1 MSARILVVDDE
12 PLVRSTVSALCRA
25 LGHATVEAEDAA
37 TAAARIAASELDIV
51 LLDLGLPGKSGM
63 QALPELAQ
71 GEDAPAV
78 IILTGLGDVP
88 TAVEAMR
95 RGAADFLQKPVR
107 LEVLEAAIA
116 RAVAARGVRHER
128 DRLRGELARL
138 RSGPVVGE
146 SAAIRA
152 VLDVVER
159 VAATPRTTVLIHGES
174 GVGKELVAR
183 AVHDRSAR
191 AREPFI
197 AINCA
202 ALAEG
207 LLESELFGYEP
218 GAFTGAVTKG
228 KDGLFAEAEGGSL
241 FLDEIGELGLELQ
254 AKLLRVLQERVYR
267 RVGASH
273 DRPMDV
279 RILASTNRDLN
290 VMVAEGTFR
299 EDLYYRLNVMSI
311 RVPPLRERV
320 EDVPVLATHFLA
332 RFEQEFRKRFSGFA
346 PAAMTRLV
354 EYGWPGNVREL
365 RNTIERAAL
374 LAPGGDVQLAHLRL
388 DAPAPRDVLS
398 APPASSTIDLQG
410 RPLLIVDDL
419 SIQSVERALI
429 VRVLSESKGNRSA
442 AARVLGVNRTTL
454 YNKIKVYSL
463 EL

>member
-1 MSARILVVDDE
+1 MSARVLVVDDE
-12 PLVRSTVSALCRA
+12 PMVRSTVSALCRA
-25 LGHATVEAEDAA
+25 LGHETVEAGDAA
-37 TAAARIAASELDIV
+37 SALSRIASSEIDVV

-71 GEDAPAV
+71 GEDAPSV
-78 IILTGLGDVP
+78 IILTGLGDIP

-95 RGAADFLQKPVR
+95 RGAADFLQKPVA
-107 LEVLEAAIA
+107 LDVLEAAVA
-116 RAVAARGVRHER
+116 RAMASRSVRHER

-138 RSGPVVGE
+138 RAGPVVGD
-146 SAAIRA
+146 SPAIRA
-152 VLDVVER
+152 VLDIVER
-159 VAATPRTTVLIHGES
+159 VAATPRTTVLIQGES

-183 AVHDRSAR
+183 AVHDGSAR
-191 AREPFI
+191 ARQPFI
-197 AINCA
+197 ALNCA

-218 GAFTGAVTKG
+218 GAFTGAVSKG
-228 KDGLFAEAEGGSL
+228 RDGLIAEAEGGSL

-267 RVGASH
+267 RVGGTH

-279 RILASTNRDLN
+279 RILASTNRDLSA
-290 VMVAEGTFR
+290 MVASGGFR

-311 RVPPLRERV
+311 HVPALRDRV
-320 EDVPVLATHFLA
+320 EDVPILATHFLA
-332 RFEQEFRKRFSGFA
+332 RFEQEFRKSFRGFS

-365 RNTIERAAL
+365 RNAVERAAL
-374 LAPGGDVQLAHLRL
+374 LAPGGEIQLAHLRL
-388 DAPAPRDVLS
+388 DAPSPRDVLT
-398 APPASSTIDLQG
+398 APPANATVDPAG
-410 RPLLIVDDL
+410 KPLLAVDDL
-419 SIQSVERALI
+419 SMASVERALI
-429 VRVLSESKGNRSA
+429 VRVLAETNGNRSQ

-454 YNKIKVYSL
+454 YNKLKAYAL